1 MQFTV
6 NQERACVCL
15 MSCCFRIINRY
26 HRIVDDQIEKR
37 KKQKKKRMGEDRKE
51 ENKTVDCSYLI
62 APNGH
67 FVCGKQRRLL
77 YHRREDGIARRIR
90 KVAERKSGVIRLVV
104 TFDCSIIP
112 GRDWSS
118 FCAACKLFAVAGSG
132 SRPINRRTNVSLEC
146 NAAVWLEHGDVGCG
160 KIARKIE

>member
-1 MQFTV
+1 
-6 NQERACVCL
+6 
-15 MSCCFRIINRY
+15 
-26 HRIVDDQIEKR
+26 
-37 KKQKKKRMGEDRKE
+37 MGEDRKE

-77 YHRREDGIARRIR
+77 YHRRENGIARRIR

-118 FCAACKLFAVAGSG
+118 FRAACKLFAVAGSG

-160 KIARKIE
+160 KIASKIE